1 MGTGEGGGLMA
12 RYGGEFSV
20 AGVNSA
26 DGVLFNLKASATV
39 PLFIEQ
45 IFFEIEVV
53 STNAPIY
60 GVKKMNA
67 VGTGTITT
75 ATSKDL
81 DGLGGTSAATLE
93 TAWATTRPTVTGGSP
108 LRGAIPLAV
117 GNGFLFDFRPG
128 MLIVPINTALCGL
141 MRNASGATVGTHGG
155 YVIWQD

>member
-1 MGTGEGGGLMA
+1 MA

-26 DGVLFNLKASATV
+26 DGVLFNLKAGTNV

-45 IFFEIEVV
+45 IFFGIEVAP
-53 STNAPIY
+53 TNAPIF

-75 ATSKDL
+75 ATLMAL
-81 DGLGGTSAATLE
+81 DGLGGTSAASLE

-108 LRGAIPLAV
+108 LRGAVPLAI
-117 GNGFLFDFRPG
+117 GNGFLFSFPNC
-128 MLIVPINTALCGL
+128 LVVPVNTALCGV
-141 MRNASGATVGTHGG
+141 MRNASGATTGTLGG
-155 YVIWQD
+155 YIIWND